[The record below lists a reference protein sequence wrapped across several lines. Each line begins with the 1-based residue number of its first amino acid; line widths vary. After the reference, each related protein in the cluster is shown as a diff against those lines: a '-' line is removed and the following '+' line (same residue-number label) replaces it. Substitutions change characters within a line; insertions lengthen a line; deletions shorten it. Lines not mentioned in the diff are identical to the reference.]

1 MAYRHVALQLAATI
15 RHDGHGGVTDD
26 LETVEGLA
34 LWLEQNADL
43 LADNVIAAESV
54 RERVV
59 EVRRAV
65 RALFARAARPAELK
79 KGDTDSRFDPRVA
92 LEQVN
97 AAAGAVSWTYQLDWP
112 DGGDPAIRSMTSG
125 IDPETRLIA
134 ALARAAIDFLA
145 SDARERLRAC
155 PAPRCVRYFVK
166 EHPQQEWCGPSC
178 GNRARVSRY
187 YQRKHQD

>member
-15 RHDGHGGVTDD
+15 RHDGHGGVADD
-26 LETVEGLA
+26 LQTVEGLA
-34 LWLEQNADL
+34 LWLNQNADL
-43 LADNVIAAESV
+43 LTDNVIAADSV

-65 RALFARAARPAELK
+65 RALFARAARPAEPK
-79 KGDTDSRFDPRVA
+79 EGDTDSRFDARSA
-92 LEQVN
+92 LEHVN
-97 AAAGAVSWTYQLDWP
+97 AAAGAVPWTYQLDWP
-112 DGGDPAIRSMTSG
+112 DGGDPAVRSVTAV

-145 SDARERLRAC
+145 SDERERLRAC

-166 EHPQQEWCGPSC
+166 EHPQQEWCKPSC
-178 GNRARVSRY
+178 GNRARVARY